1 MNREFKFRVWHNPL
15 QRMFYSDSQEDAIF
29 WGAKV
34 GGSALGTFVHTFM
47 NLFVD
52 KSRQLMQYTGLKD
65 KNGKE
70 IYEGDI
76 VRRGGES
83 IPEGEWGIV
92 EYTGCSFGLNRE
104 IFIKKTGG
112 AQFID
117 YPEQYFDN
125 DFNWCEVIGN
135 IFENPEFLKEA

>member
-1 MNREFKFRVWHNPL
+1 MREIKFRAWDEATNTF
-15 QRMFYSDSQEDAIF
+15 FYWDLRQPAKTIFIEPEFSDDIQ
-29 WGAKV
+29 
-34 GGSALGTFVHTFM
+34 
-47 NLFVD
+47 
-52 KSRQLMQYTGLKD
+52 QYTGLHD
-65 KNGKE
+65 KNNRE

-104 IFIKKTGG
+104 NFIKKTGG

-135 IFENPEFLKEA
+135 IFENPELLEAQKEGM